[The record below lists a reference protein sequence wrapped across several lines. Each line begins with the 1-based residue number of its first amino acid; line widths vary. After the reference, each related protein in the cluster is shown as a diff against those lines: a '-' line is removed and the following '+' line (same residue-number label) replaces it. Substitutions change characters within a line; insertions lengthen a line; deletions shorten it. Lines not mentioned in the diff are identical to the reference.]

1 MHVLT
6 IVDNIKEKY
15 EAPHLNGQWER
26 SGLGG
31 EGGYQ

>member
-1 MHVLT
+1 MLVLT

-26 SGLGG
+26 SGWGVMV
-31 EGGYQ
+31 GY